1 MQFSETSRAAMAAH
15 RRGRHLAGWAVIGS
29 ALLLL
34 SAWAPAIA
42 HEGHDHGEKPAAGG
56 EALASPRVAAVSEA
70 YQFVGIVEG
79 EVLVVYLDRA
89 ADNAPVTAATIE
101 VSLNGE
107 SFKAEPQKKG
117 TYEVTAP
124 LLRKPGKVEVL
135 VTIAEAGTS
144 DLIVGGLTIPDAADA
159 KAVSAA
165 GSWLARAGALFTGL
179 GGDAKAAE
187 GNRTRVIVGGLAL
200 LFLGLVGGLT
210 LGRRSRGTAA
220 ALCTA
225 ALVSLAQSPPGH
237 AGPGHDHGHDMSAS
251 TGNTPARR
259 PDGTLFLPKPSQRL
273 LEVRTKILVR
283 EKATRTVR
291 LTGRIVANPNFSGV
305 VQGTIS
311 GRYLAPPGGVPAL
324 GTRVKAGDPLGTV
337 APSFT
342 SVDASDMAQ
351 TLGDLEQ
358 KISLAKA
365 KLARQEQLL
374 RTNVVARAAV
384 DETRL
389 EMDGLLKR
397 KAQLLEARIKPE
409 ELFAPVAGVIAA
421 TRVVSGQVVAPSDRI
436 FEIIDPD
443 QLLVEALVFDES
455 SADLIGEAIAVAA
468 GDATVKLRFMG
479 RSRALQQHYSLMQF
493 QVMEINAT
501 LNIGTP
507 VSVIVKVG
515 APVDGIFIPK
525 AALAQAPNGQMV
537 VFEHMEPEVFVPRQ
551 VVTQPFDAQ
560 TMIVTGGLDAG
571 AKIVVRNAPLV
582 NQVR

>member
-1 MQFSETSRAAMAAH
+1 MVNQNFAVRA
-15 RRGRHLAGWAVIGS
+15 RRMRRLAVIVAA
-29 ALLLL
+29 ALGIVIG
-34 SAWAPAIA
+34 APAFA
-42 HEGHDHGEKPAAGG
+42 HEGHDHGEKPAAVG
-56 EALASPRVAAVSEA
+56 AVPSSPRVIATSEA

-89 ADNAPVTAATIE
+89 ADNAPVTAAKIE
-101 VSLNGE
+101 VSLNGQA
-107 SFKAEPQKKG
+107 FKAEPQKKG

-124 LLRKPGKVEVL
+124 LLRKPGQVEVL
-135 VTIAEAGTS
+135 VTVTEGAAS
-144 DLIVGGLTIPDAADA
+144 DLLVGAVTILDPAA
-159 KAVSAA
+159 AA
-165 GSWLARAGALFTGL
+165 GAAGHDGLFGWIARAFAAG
-179 GGDAKAAE
+179 GGDAKAVDGA
-187 GNRTRVIVGGLAL
+187 RTRMLIGGLAL
-200 LFLGLVGGLT
+200 LVLGLVGGMT
-210 LGRRSRGTAA
+210 LARRGRNTAA
-220 ALCTA
+220 TLFAIALA
-225 ALVSLAQSPPGH
+225 SLSLMPQAH

-273 LEVRTKILVR
+273 LEVRTQVLVR

-305 VQGTIS
+305 VQGTIP

-389 EMDGLLKR
+389 ELDGLTKR
-397 KAQLLEARIKPE
+397 KAQLLEARVKPE
-409 ELFAPVAGVIAA
+409 GLFAPVAGVIAA
-421 TRVVSGQVVAPSDRI
+421 TRVVSGQVVAQSDRI

-455 SADLIGEAIAVAA
+455 TADLVGEATAVAA

-493 QVMEINAT
+493 QVMEANAT
-501 LNIGTP
+501 LNVGTP

-515 APVDGIFIPK
+515 APMEGIFIPK

-537 VFEHMEPEVFVPRQ
+537 VFEHLEPEVFVPRQ